1 MSPSAA
7 VIPAWSESA
16 GTQQGA
22 MDPGQKHAGIIGEQH
37 AGMTGRQHAGPT
49 GPQHG
54 DDSVGVARATHTTA
68 EVLTT
73 DPGVPPTAAIS
84 FAAVGVDEVL
94 DPVRRHDLSRVALV
108 DGVRAVGYGELDRE
122 VEGMVERL
130 RQVGV
135 SAGMV
140 VAAVLPRGADTVVTL
155 LACLRMG
162 AVYCPFSLDDPSAR
176 LAALLERLDPA
187 LVVTTREG
195 ALGLPAEGLP
205 VALVGESG
213 WPAARSGR
221 VIEGAAYVIHTSGST
236 GMPKPVVVGRNAL
249 ARHVTGIAG
258 RFGLTGEDRVLL
270 FAKPSFDVALE
281 EVLPSLYA
289 GASLIA
295 PRREVPTAA
304 ELVAVLAARRI
315 TVANLPTSYLL
326 AVRAEVGEALRD
338 GRWSPR
344 LIVLGGERLPA
355 DALREVL
362 DATDATVLNAY
373 GLTEATITSTVHE
386 VDREESAALTE
397 VPLGIELPGTRIHV
411 LDAGRYPLPTGAVGE
426 LAVQGVGLA
435 EGYLADEA
443 TTAARFVTV
452 PALGD
457 ERVYLTGDLG
467 YRDESGRLR
476 FLGRRDNQLKL
487 RGYRIEPEEIE
498 AAASAELGGRSCA
511 VVLDAQAPTGPRLV
525 GFFEGAEVD
534 GRALHTALALRL
546 PAALVPA
553 QWVALESMPMLPG
566 GKPNRNML
574 AALAAAHEEPAPE
587 ADEVA
592 DPQVT
597 LVAEGWREVLGHNRF
612 TASSHFFQV
621 GGHSLLA
628 AQLAAWLEPHLGA
641 RPPMRVLFQNPV
653 LADQARAV
661 QAVRA

>member
-1 MSPSAA
+1 MTLVWDYDRDLFSENTIHVLAHRFLDLLRAYLSTPDGQLAALATAHASSPAQS
-7 VIPAWSESA
+7 
-16 GTQQGA
+16 
-22 MDPGQKHAGIIGEQH
+22 
-37 AGMTGRQHAGPT
+37 
-49 GPQHG
+49 
-54 DDSVGVARATHTTA
+54 
-68 EVLTT
+68 
-73 DPGVPPTAAIS
+73 PTAPIDLS
-84 FAAVGVDEVL
+84 VDEVL
-94 DPVRRHDLSRVALV
+94 DPVRRHDLSRVAVV
-108 DGVRAVGYGELDRE
+108 DGVRTLGYGELDRE
-122 VEGMVERL
+122 VEGVVERL
-130 RQVGV
+130 RQAGV
-135 SAGMV
+135 SAGMA
-140 VAAVLPRGADTVVTL
+140 VAAVLPRGTDTVVTL
-155 LACLRMG
+155 LACLRIG

-187 LVVTTREG
+187 LVVTTRDG

-249 ARHVTGIAG
+249 AQHVTGIAG

-344 LIVLGGERLPA
+344 LIVLGGERLPV
-355 DALREVL
+355 DALRDVL

-386 VDREESAALTE
+386 VDRAESAALAE
-397 VPLGIELPGTRIHV
+397 VPLGTELPGTHIHV
-411 LDAGRYPLPTGAVGE
+411 LDAGGYPLPTGAVGE

-452 PALGD
+452 PALGG

-467 YRDESGRLR
+467 YRDESGHLC

-511 VVLDAQAPTGPRLV
+511 VVLDRQGPAGPRLV
-525 GFFEGAEVD
+525 GFFEGTEVD
-534 GRALHTALALRL
+534 GRALHAALALRL

-587 ADEVA
+587 ADEAA

-641 RPPMRVLFQNPV
+641 RPPMRMLFQNPV